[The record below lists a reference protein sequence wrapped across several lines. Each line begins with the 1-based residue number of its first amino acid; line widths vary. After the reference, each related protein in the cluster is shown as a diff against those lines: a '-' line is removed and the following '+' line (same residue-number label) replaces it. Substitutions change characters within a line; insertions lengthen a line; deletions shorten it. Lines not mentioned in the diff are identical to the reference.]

1 MSTIYIVLIYK
12 NDFRHRLIV
21 MSLAIYIKNYI
32 NYFLYIYI
40 YIYIYNLYYIKSN
53 YSVQKFIC
61 SKCMQ

>member
-21 MSLAIYIKNYI
+21 MFLAIYIKNYI
-32 NYFLYIYI
+32 NYFI